1 MQKYTMTAK
10 CVFVGP
16 VQEIGSKGFKK
27 REIVLCEDES
37 AEYPHFLAWEL
48 KKDRVNL
55 VNESTKGKVL
65 TVSGYPESRAW
76 TDPKTNTKRFFTSM
90 AAVSVNEG
98 SADVSVPDAAE
109 PPAEIDVGDVDD
121 MPF

>member
-1 MQKYTMTAK
+1 MQKFTMTAK
-10 CVFVGP
+10 CVAVGP
-16 VQEIGSKGFKK
+16 IQEIGSNGFKK

-37 AEYPHFLAWEL
+37 EKFPHFVAWEL

-55 VNESTKGKVL
+55 VNESCVGQEL

-76 TDPKTNTKRFFTSM
+76 DDPKTGKKRYFTSLSAISVQG
-90 AAVSVNEG
+90 AALCDVPEA
-98 SADVSVPDAAE
+98 ADPGYDIGTDE
-109 PPAEIDVGDVDD
+109 VDD